1 MEIKISARHGS
12 LSQTTQDKISAKV
25 EKLTRLFE
33 RLKSIEVTVNL
44 ENAEVPVVDVQV
56 MVEHKQLIV
65 ATERSEDLMTA
76 VDAVIHKVEQQ
87 LRKYKEKLQD
97 HHRGES
103 LREQPAPAVDVE

>member
-25 EKLTRLFE
+25 EKLTRFFE
-33 RLKSIEVTVNL
+33 RIKSIEVTANL
-44 ENAEVPVVDVQV
+44 ENADVPVVDAQV
-56 MVEHKQLIV
+56 LLEHKQLLV
-65 ATERSEDLMTA
+65 ASERGEDLIAAT
-76 VDAVIHKVEQQ
+76 DAVVHKLEQQ

-103 LREQPAPAVDVE
+103 LREQPAPVDVE

>member
-33 RLKSIEVTVNL
+33 RVKSIEVTANL
-44 ENAEVPVVDVQV
+44 ENADVPEVDIQV
-56 MVEHKQLIV
+56 LVEHKQLFV
-65 ATERSEDLMTA
+65 AHERAEELMAA
-76 VDAVIHKVEQQ
+76 VDVVVHKLEQQ
-87 LRKYKEKLQD
+87 LRKYKEKLQN

-103 LREQPAPAVDVE
+103 LREQPAPVDVE

>member
-25 EKLTRLFE
+25 EKLTRHFE
-33 RLKSIEVTVNL
+33 RLKSIEVTANL
-44 ENAEVPVVDVQV
+44 ENADVPKVDIQV
-56 MVEHKQLIV
+56 LVEHKQLFV
-65 ATERSEDLMTA
+65 ASERAEELMAA
-76 VDAVIHKVEQQ
+76 VDVVVHKLDQQ

-103 LREQPAPAVDVE
+103 LREQPAPVDAE

>member
-1 MEIKISARHGS
+1 MEIKISARHGA

-25 EKLTRLFE
+25 EKLTRFFE
-33 RLKSIEVTVNL
+33 RIKSIEVTANL

-56 MVEHKQLIV
+56 LLEHKQLLV
-65 ATERSEDLMTA
+65 ASERGEDLIAAM
-76 VDAVIHKVEQQ
+76 DAVVHKLEQQ

-103 LREQPAPAVDVE
+103 LREQPAPVDAE